1 MTDEQI
7 LQVKRSWRYFRTLD
21 PFLIGD
27 VFYSKLFLDAPE
39 VKHMFHTSREEQSK
53 KIVDMLSLIVGHLH
67 VIQEVNEDII
77 QLAKRHVQYGVKAQ
91 HYKFVGTALLWTLEQ
106 GMGND
111 WTPKVKDAWTAC
123 ITELADTMI
132 KASGYPSKIA

>member
-39 VKHMFHTSREEQSK
+39 VKSMFHTSREEQSK

-67 VIQEVNEDII
+67 VLHEVNDDII
-77 QLAKRHVQYGVKAQ
+77 QLAKRHVQYGVKAH
-91 HYKFVGTALLWTLEQ
+91 HYKFVAVALLWTLEQ
-106 GMGND
+106 GLGKD
-111 WTPKVKDAWTAC
+111 WTAKVKDAWTAC
-123 ITELADTMI
+123 FTELTDTMI
-132 KASGYPSKIA
+132 KASGYSSKIA